1 MNFSV
6 CMSVYKNDK
15 PKDFEVAVRS
25 VYADQTVKPSE
36 IIIVVDGPIPTDVQ
50 KSINSLKEEID
61 VLNVIYL
68 EHNMGHAIVRQTGL
82 DAAKNDII
90 AIMDSDDIS
99 APDRFEKQMSF
110 LEENTNIDIVGGNI
124 TEFIGNPDNKVG
136 KRIVP
141 NHNQDIY
148 DYLKYRCP
156 FNLVTVMFRKQAVI
170 DVGGFIDWYC
180 EEDYYLWIRMALNNA
195 SFANLS
201 DDLVN
206 VRVGKEMY
214 ARRGGMRYF
223 KSEAR
228 LQKYMFKKGIISC
241 GQLIYNITIRFI
253 LQVCMPNK
261 LRGIIFKSFA
271 RKKTC

>member
-68 EHNMGHAIVRQTGL
+68 EHNMGHAIARQTGL

-124 TEFIGNPDNKVG
+124 TEFIGNLDNKVG

>member
-25 VYADQTVKPSE
+25 VYTEQTVKPSE
-36 IIIVVDGPIPTDVQ
+36 IILVVDGPIPTDVQ

-68 EHNMGHAIVRQTGL
+68 EHNMGHAIARQTGL

-124 TEFIGNPDNKVG
+124 TEFIGDPDNKVG

-241 GQLIYNITIRFI
+241 GQLVYNITIRFI

>member
-15 PKDFEVAVRS
+15 PNDFEVAVRS
-25 VYADQTVKPSE
+25 VYTNQTVKPSE
-36 IIIVVDGPIPTDVQ
+36 IIIVVDGPIPSQLQD
-50 KSINSLKEEID
+50 SIKILKGEID
-61 VLNVIYL
+61 VLNIIYL
-68 EHNMGHAIVRQTGL
+68 EHNMGHAIARQTGL
-82 DAAKNDII
+82 DAATNEII

-99 APDRFEKQMSF
+99 APDRFEKQLLF
-110 LEENTNIDIVGGNI
+110 LEKNSNIDVVGGNI
-124 TEFIGNPDNKVG
+124 TEFIGNPNNKVG
-136 KRIVP
+136 RRVVP
-141 NHNQDIY
+141 NQNHEIY

-156 FNLVTVMFRKQAVI
+156 FNLVTVMFRRKAVM
-170 DVGGFIDWYC
+170 DAGGYIDWYC

-214 ARRGGMRYF
+214 ARRGGMKYF

-228 LQKYMFKKGIISC
+228 LQKYMYRNGIISC
-241 GQLIYNITIRFI
+241 GLLVYNVTVRFI
-253 LQVCMPNK
+253 LQVCMPNR
-261 LRGIIFKSFA
+261 LRGFIFKAFA
-271 RKKTC
+271 RKQV

>member
-36 IIIVVDGPIPTDVQ
+36 IILVVDGPIPTDVQ

-68 EHNMGHAIVRQTGL
+68 EHNMGHAIARQTGL

-241 GQLIYNITIRFI
+241 GQLVYNITIRFI